1 MWFLEGC
8 MPFHTLMWGM
18 GLVFEGFERRRCLV
32 VLSSACVEVV
42 AVKAVASECEGRV
55 CAIVAYVEIKIAVDA
70 VRNRCPRPCSSRCRL
85 RLHEGN

>member
-1 MWFLEGC
+1 MAFGKI
-8 MPFHTLMWGM
+8 HTAPSLNVGE

-32 VLSSACVEVV
+32 VLSSGCVEVV

-70 VRNRCPRPCSSRCRL
+70 VRN
-85 RLHEGN
+85 

>member
-1 MWFLEGC
+1 VVFGRVHAFPRLIV
-8 MPFHTLMWGM
+8 GM

-55 CAIVAYVEIKIAVDA
+55 CAIVAYVETKIAVDA
-70 VRNRCPRPCSSRCRL
+70 IRN
-85 RLHEGN
+85 

>member
-1 MWFLEGC
+1 MVFGRVHAFPRLIV
-8 MPFHTLMWGM
+8 GM

-32 VLSSACVEVV
+32 FLSSACVEVV

-70 VRNRCPRPCSSRCRL
+70 VRN
-85 RLHEGN
+85 

>member
-1 MWFLEGC
+1 MVFGRVHAFPHLNVG
-8 MPFHTLMWGM
+8 L
-18 GLVFEGFERRRCLV
+18 GLVFVGLERQCCLV

>member
-1 MWFLEGC
+1 
-8 MPFHTLMWGM
+8 M

-32 VLSSACVEVV
+32 FLSSACVEIV

-70 VRNRCPRPCSSRCRL
+70 VRN
-85 RLHEGN
+85 

>member
-1 MWFLEGC
+1 MVFGRVHAFPHLNVG
-8 MPFHTLMWGM
+8 L

-42 AVKAVASECEGRV
+42 VASECEGHV

-70 VRNRCPRPCSSRCRL
+70 VRN
-85 RLHEGN
+85 